1 MSREINKILKRALK
15 EGFDLKGLPD
25 YSPRKF
31 INSLYQHLVEN
42 HFIVYEENNIMYVGY
57 NIIDDVAKITVFDTT
72 MRITP
77 LQEEGFFDILI
88 ELFKYISIAA
98 KITLLDKKSEE
109 EIIELSEKT
118 GVTEVYLTSFLNS
131 YLVWNTGIA
140 FGLFSLSDE
149 LTYNLF
155 TALIVLINLIIIY
168 LAVVTKD
175 FRKYF
180 FLLILGGSFGNLF
193 DRLFYGSVPDFIDFH
208 IGNFHW
214 FIFNIADIFITV
226 GVICLILAEVL
237 YKKDTNE

>member
-1 MSREINKILKRALK
+1 MDAKDIHPLKKVKVYKFLLNLIFVFTLFCIDRFSKI
-15 EGFDLKGLPD
+15 
-25 YSPRKF
+25 Y
-31 INSLYQHLVEN
+31 
-42 HFIVYEENNIMYVGY
+42 
-57 NIIDDVAKITVFDTT
+57 
-72 MRITP
+72 
-77 LQEEGFFDILI
+77 
-88 ELFKYISIAA
+88 
-98 KITLLDKKSEE
+98 
-109 EIIELSEKT
+109 IIELSEKT
-118 GVTEVYLTSFLNS
+118 NVTEIYLTSFLNS

-140 FGLFSLSDE
+140 FGLFSLSSE

-155 TALIVLINLIIIY
+155 TALIAAINLIIIY

-175 FRKYF
+175 FRRYF

-237 YKKDTNE
+237 YKKEANE

>member
-1 MSREINKILKRALK
+1 MDVKDIHVLIKFKVYKFLLSLIFVFTLFCIDRFSKI
-15 EGFDLKGLPD
+15 
-25 YSPRKF
+25 Y
-31 INSLYQHLVEN
+31 
-42 HFIVYEENNIMYVGY
+42 
-57 NIIDDVAKITVFDTT
+57 
-72 MRITP
+72 
-77 LQEEGFFDILI
+77 
-88 ELFKYISIAA
+88 
-98 KITLLDKKSEE
+98 
-109 EIIELSEKT
+109 IIELYEKT

-214 FIFNIADIFITV
+214 FIFNIADIFITA